1 VTGGGRPRKI
11 GQCNNAYIFP
21 GVGLGVI
28 ASGARRVRQEMFV
41 AAARALSEMS
51 PALSDR
57 MASLFPDLNVIR
69 EVSRLVAI
77 AVGLEAQALGLA
89 ESTPREELERR
100 VDEKMWTPRYL
111 RYSRKAD

>member
-1 VTGGGRPRKI
+1 
-11 GQCNNAYIFP
+11 
-21 GVGLGVI
+21 
-28 ASGARRVRQEMFV
+28 
-41 AAARALSEMS
+41 
-51 PALSDR
+51 
-57 MASLFPDLNVIR
+57 LNVIR